1 MQIKLHIETDQEVLK
16 DVMVEN
22 NENDF
27 YKEIGSVLPDLKTDL
42 PQTLYVTS
50 DLGSAE
56 FYLGKRGTYTENGID
71 YPSMY
76 VKEKNNFIQG
86 LTPAAYPDA
95 YLTCIHPESNNYKYY
110 WLRPNA
116 NGISATYGRIGV
128 KRGEMFG
135 AKDLKNPYPTHLYWI
150 RYYEKLSKGYVD

>member
-50 DLGSAE
+50 DL
-56 FYLGKRGTYTENGID
+56 
-71 YPSMY
+71 
-76 VKEKNNFIQG
+76 
-86 LTPAAYPDA
+86 
-95 YLTCIHPESNNYKYY
+95 
-110 WLRPNA
+110 
-116 NGISATYGRIGV
+116 
-128 KRGEMFG
+128 
-135 AKDLKNPYPTHLYWI
+135 
-150 RYYEKLSKGYVD
+150 

>member
-50 DLGSAE
+50 DLLNSTWGNE
-56 FYLGKRGTYTENGID
+56 E
-71 YPSMY
+71 
-76 VKEKNNFIQG
+76 
-86 LTPAAYPDA
+86 
-95 YLTCIHPESNNYKYY
+95 H
-110 WLRPNA
+110 
-116 NGISATYGRIGV
+116 
-128 KRGEMFG
+128 
-135 AKDLKNPYPTHLYWI
+135 I
-150 RYYEKLSKGYVD
+150 RKMELIILPCM

>member
-27 YKEIGSVLPDLKTDL
+27 YKEIGSVLPNLKTDL

-56 FYLGKRGTYTENGID
+56 FYLGKRGTYTENGIV

-76 VKEKNNFIQG
+76 VKEKKQF
-86 LTPAAYPDA
+86 
-95 YLTCIHPESNNYKYY
+95 HS
-110 WLRPNA
+110 
-116 NGISATYGRIGV
+116 RINSCCL
-128 KRGEMFG
+128 F
-135 AKDLKNPYPTHLYWI
+135 
-150 RYYEKLSKGYVD
+150 

>member
-50 DLGSAE
+50 DLGSTWGNE
-56 FYLGKRGTYTENGID
+56 E
-71 YPSMY
+71 
-76 VKEKNNFIQG
+76 
-86 LTPAAYPDA
+86 
-95 YLTCIHPESNNYKYY
+95 H
-110 WLRPNA
+110 
-116 NGISATYGRIGV
+116 
-128 KRGEMFG
+128 
-135 AKDLKNPYPTHLYWI
+135 I
-150 RYYEKLSKGYVD
+150 RKMELIILPCM

>member
-76 VKEKNNFIQG
+76 VKEKKQFHSRINSCC
-86 LTPAAYPDA
+86 LSRCLS
-95 YLTCIHPESNNYKYY
+95 YLHPS
-110 WLRPNA
+110 
-116 NGISATYGRIGV
+116 RI
-128 KRGEMFG
+128 
-135 AKDLKNPYPTHLYWI
+135 
-150 RYYEKLSKGYVD
+150 